1 MPKEHKPVAEVV
13 GVHHYPVKSMRGTA
27 IPAAKLG
34 WHGLAGDRRFAFTRA
49 GNASG
54 LPWLSAREVP
64 RLILYEAR
72 FTDPAQPDRSPIVVA
87 VPGGAA
93 YALDSPELLHELEE
107 LHGGNLKLIQ
117 VWRGTFD
124 SMALSLISEN
134 AINSLSGT
142 VGRPLE
148 VERFRP
154 NLVVRALEPK
164 PYPEDQWVGELLVFG
179 DRPDSARIRVNRKD
193 PRCTIINLDPTTA
206 ESGPDLLA
214 EVVKGRKNLLGVYGS
229 TERPGTIQVG
239 DTVCMVKT

>member
-1 MPKEHKPVAEVV
+1 MPDEHRPLGVV
-13 GVHHYPVKSMRGTA
+13 TRLFNYPVKSMRGTT

-34 WHGLAGDRRFAFTRA
+34 WHGLAGDRRFAFTRT
-49 GNASG
+49 GNGSG
-54 LPWLSAREVP
+54 LPWLSAREMP

-72 FTDPAQPDRSPIVVA
+72 FTDPAQPDRSPIIVA
-87 VPGGAA
+87 APGGGEH
-93 YALDSPELLHELEE
+93 ALDSPELLHELEE
-107 LHGGNLKLIQ
+107 LYGGRLNLMQ

-134 AINSLSGT
+134 AIDSFSGT
-142 VGRPLE
+142 IGRPLE
-148 VERFRP
+148 MERFRP

-164 PYPEDQWVGELLVFG
+164 PYPEDHWVGELLVFG

-206 ESGPDLLA
+206 ESCPDLLI